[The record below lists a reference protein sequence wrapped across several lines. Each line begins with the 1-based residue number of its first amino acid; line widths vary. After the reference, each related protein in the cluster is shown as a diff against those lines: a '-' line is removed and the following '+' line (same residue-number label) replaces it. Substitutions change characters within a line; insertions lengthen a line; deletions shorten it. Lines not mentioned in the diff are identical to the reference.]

1 MFESCRDRQTQPD
14 ADRVSDRTKA
24 GIGATAQISPRNG
37 TQRPTIAFKING
49 RFMNWWQV
57 DIPEAELSNAEIW
70 NWR

>member
-24 GIGATAQISPRNG
+24 GIGAARE
-37 TQRPTIAFKING
+37 RPTIAFKINA

-57 DIPEAELSNAEIW
+57 DIPEAELSNAQIW
-70 NWR
+70 NQR